1 MNAVSIRGEWVGRKI
16 DGRFPLIGWLGGT
29 DSSGV
34 FLTEMDGA
42 SQTQAA
48 SDGSP
53 SGSGPRKAAIRLL
66 PASGRA
72 EDWLAGWA
80 AASSLSHPHLARIL
94 HFGRAEIDGAGLV
107 YVVTEFAEEM
117 LAQILPERALT
128 ADETREML
136 GPVLDALDYLHGKGY
151 VHGHVKPAN
160 ILVIEN
166 DVKLSSDGLVA
177 RGKASQELLSND
189 MYNAPEAGGGPMTP
203 AADTWSLGVTLMEA
217 LTQQSPIW
225 DAATDADA
233 EIPASLPKPF
243 DEIVRECLHVDPARR
258 CTVNDIRAMLE
269 GKPRPVAQPAPQA
282 PERRPPQASQHMEKL
297 GSNEASGHS
306 YRADSAEKPAPAKIP
321 LVPLIAGF
329 VLILA
334 VIIGLAMHSHK
345 TETVPTETETTQKAP
360 VAEPDSKQPV
370 QAPAAGV
377 STKAEALDRVLPDVP
392 RAASSTIEGKVSV
405 TVRVAVD
412 ATGAVANA
420 ELESRGPSAYFA
432 RLALESARKWKFKP
446 AQENGRAVASTFLL
460 HYGFRRGGIE
470 VTPVETAP

>member
-1 MNAVSIRGEWVGRKI
+1 MNAVTIRGEWVGRKI
-16 DGRFPLIGWLGGT
+16 DGRFPLIEWLGGT
-29 DSSGV
+29 DGSGV
-34 FLTEMDGA
+34 FLTEIDGA
-42 SQTQAA
+42 SQTEAA
-48 SDGSP
+48 TDGSP
-53 SGSGPRKAAIRLL
+53 SGAGPRKAAIKLL
-66 PASGRA
+66 PASGRV
-72 EDWLAGWA
+72 EDRLAGWA

-151 VHGHVKPAN
+151 VHGHVKPTN

-166 DVKLSSDGLVA
+166 EVKLSSDGLVA
-177 RGKASQELLSND
+177 RGKAGRELPSND
-189 MYNAPEAGGGPMTP
+189 LHNAPEAGSGPITP
-203 AADTWSLGVTLMEA
+203 AADSWSLGVTLMEA
-217 LTQQSPIW
+217 LMQQSPIW

-243 DEIVRECLHVDPARR
+243 DEIVRECLHADPARR
-258 CTVNDIRAMLE
+258 CTVNDIRVMLE
-269 GKPRPVAQPAPQA
+269 GKPRPVSQAAPQA
-282 PERRPPQASQHMEKL
+282 PEPRPPQASRHMEKV
-297 GSNEASGHS
+297 
-306 YRADSAEKPAPAKIP
+306 ADKPEPAKIP

-329 VLILA
+329 ALILA

-345 TETVPTETETTQKAP
+345 TETAPTQTETTQKVPA
-360 VAEPDSKQPV
+360 AEPDSKQPA
-370 QAPAAGV
+370 QAPTAGV
-377 STKAEALDRVLPDVP
+377 STKAEAIDRVLPDVP
-392 RAASSTIEGKVSV
+392 HAASSTIEGKVSV

-412 ATGAVANA
+412 ATGTVANA

-446 AQENGRAVASTFLL
+446 AQENGQAVASTFLL
-460 HYGFRRGGIE
+460 HYGFRRGGTE

>member
-1 MNAVSIRGEWVGRKI
+1 MKAVSIRDEWVGRKI

-34 FLTEMDGA
+34 FLTEIDGA

-48 SDGSP
+48 TDGSP
-53 SGSGPRKAAIRLL
+53 SGSGPRKAAIKLL

-72 EDWLAGWA
+72 EDRLAGWA
-80 AASSLSHPHLARIL
+80 AASSLSHPHLARVL

-107 YVVTEFAEEM
+107 YVVTEFAEEV

-151 VHGHVKPAN
+151 VHGHVKATN
-160 ILVIEN
+160 ILVVEN
-166 DVKLSSDGLVA
+166 EVKLSSDGLVA
-177 RGKASQELLSND
+177 RGKESHELVSND
-189 MYNAPEAGGGPMTP
+189 LYNAPEAGNGPITP
-203 AADTWSLGVTLMEA
+203 ATDSWSLGVTLVEA
-217 LTQQSPIW
+217 LTQDSPIW
-225 DAATDADA
+225 DAASDADA

-243 DEIVRECLHVDPARR
+243 DEIVRECLHADPARR

-282 PERRPPQASQHMEKL
+282 PERRPPQAPQHVEKL
-297 GSNEASGHS
+297 
-306 YRADSAEKPAPAKIP
+306 ADKPAGAKIP
-321 LVPLIAGF
+321 MVPLIACF

-345 TETVPTETETTQKAP
+345 TETAPTQSETTQKAP
-360 VAEPDSKQPV
+360 TAEPDSKQPG
-370 QAPAAGV
+370 QAPAAGA
-377 STKAEALDRVLPDVP
+377 STKAEAVDRVLPDVP
-392 RAASSTIEGKVSV
+392 RTASSTIEGKVSV

-446 AQENGRAVASTFLL
+446 AQENGQAVASTFLL
-460 HYGFRRGGIE
+460 HYGFRRGGTE